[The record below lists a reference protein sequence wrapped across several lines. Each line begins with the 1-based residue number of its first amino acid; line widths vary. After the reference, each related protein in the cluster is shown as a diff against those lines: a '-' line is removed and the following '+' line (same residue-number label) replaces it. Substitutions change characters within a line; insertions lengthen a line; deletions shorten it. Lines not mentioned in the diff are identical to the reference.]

1 MSSLSDSVA
10 TLSRLEPVCR
20 LSPNGIREIA
30 RACSRTRMPRG
41 GSLVAERPG
50 QSVYL
55 VKGELLVSFP
65 DGSSEVI
72 VGGADAALQPLVKR
86 ASGFVAAR
94 AITDIELL
102 RIDDDVL
109 DVLLTWDQMAVPASA
124 EPHAQAT
131 DWRTLS
137 GIYAAQHLT
146 RGIFAALPPANIE
159 ALLSRFERVPVR
171 RGDIVL
177 RQGEPGE
184 HYYVIERGRAEVTRV
199 VGGAK
204 VMLAGLKSGEGFGEE
219 ALLAEAPR
227 NATVTMRS
235 DGMLLRLGKADFA
248 SLLREPLLRR
258 VGFADASARAA
269 SGAVWVDVRF
279 PVEFHLDRV
288 PGAINLPLNEIR
300 NALALLDPAK
310 EYIAYCQSG
319 RRSSVAAFLMSRHGL
334 RASLLDGGLR
344 HWVREGANGDPQP

>member
-1 MSSLSDSVA
+1 MSSPSDTVA
-10 TLSRLEPVCR
+10 MLSRLEPVCR
-20 LSPNGIREIA
+20 LSASGIREIA
-30 RACSRTRMPRG
+30 GACSRSRMPRG
-41 GSLVAERPG
+41 ASVVPERPG
-50 QSVYL
+50 ESVYL
-55 VKGELLVSFP
+55 VKGELLVSLP
-65 DGSSEVI
+65 DGSSEVV
-72 VGGADAALQPLVKR
+72 VGGADAALQPLFNR
-86 ASGFVAAR
+86 ACGFVAAR

-102 RIDDDVL
+102 GIDDDVL
-109 DVLLTWDQMAVPASA
+109 DVLLTWDQMSVPATG
-124 EPHAQAT
+124 EPRAKAA

-159 ALLSRFERVPVR
+159 ALLSRFERVAVR

-204 VMLAGLKSGEGFGEE
+204 VTLAGLRSGEGFGEE

-235 DGMLLRLGKADFA
+235 DGVLLRLGTEDFA
-248 SLLREPLLRR
+248 ALLREPLLHR
-258 VGFADASARAA
+258 VGFADAQARAA

-300 NALALLDPAK
+300 NALAALDPAK

-344 HWVREGANGDPQP
+344 RWVRERANVDPEP